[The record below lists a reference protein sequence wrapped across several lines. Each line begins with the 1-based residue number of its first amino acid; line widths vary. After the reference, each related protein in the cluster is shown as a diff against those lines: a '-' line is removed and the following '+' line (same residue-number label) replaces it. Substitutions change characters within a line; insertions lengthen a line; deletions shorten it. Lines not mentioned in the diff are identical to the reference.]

1 MLKNFLTTKNQYIN
15 LINDIELK
23 YAIYSSYSFDVFSN
37 IVSDISKCKIYSLL
51 LLSDKNFFVNLRDIT
66 CDLEHEKYKWNI
78 NHINEIKNIIKGSK
92 RIFDLITFTRK
103 LEIIS
108 FVQCHLIG
116 KVCKK
121 IYNIFLLDSIY
132 NIEGNQNFD
141 IPTKNEYNYY
151 FNMLEIINKV
161 ISQYF
166 KEKDKAVNYDNILN
180 DYNYCKLIEITSKNL

>member
-1 MLKNFLTTKNQYIN
+1 MLKNFLTTKSQYIN

-37 IVSDISKCKIYSLL
+37 IVSNISKCKIYSSL
-51 LLSDKNFFVNLRDIT
+51 LLSDNNFFVNLRDIT
-66 CDLEHEKYKWNI
+66 CNIEHEKDKWNI

-92 RIFDLITFTRK
+92 KIFDLITFARK

-108 FVQCHLIG
+108 FVQYHLIG

-121 IYNIFLLDSIY
+121 IYNIFLFDSIY

-166 KEKDKAVNYDNILN
+166 KEKDKAINYDNILE